1 MTGVFKNYNTIE
13 EFRATE
19 TKKELFNAVTDSVS
33 DEYASLSIALRLT
46 QSADTRIVQDGH
58 AKPEPVLARH
68 VC

>member
-33 DEYASLSIALRLT
+33 DEYASVSFALAETNAECRY
-46 QSADTRIVQDGH
+46 
-58 AKPEPVLARH
+58 
-68 VC
+68 